1 MKKNLLLLALLAG
14 LVAGAVVYQQSQNKV
29 LNKGATTGTKL
40 REYLLPDLKP
50 DDVRKIRIKDE
61 KGEVTV
67 TLTDDLKTATV
78 EERGNYAAAKERI
91 GNILNELK
99 DQRIAS
105 KVLVKKGAWADIQVQ
120 PPGEGNTGVGT
131 QVELFAAG
139 GKLLRS
145 FVLGI
150 SPGTSG
156 GQTSTPMSGGSQ
168 RYVRIPEDGETI
180 WTVSNTFFD
189 LEAKPDAW
197 LDKSFID
204 IQKIK
209 EISVV
214 APKAEDSWKVSRASD
229 TALDYVLEGAKPGEL
244 VDSSK
249 LPMGNILASP
259 SFNDVVVKDKAAEVL
274 KGASKARITTFDG
287 YVYDIQVAKQSKD
300 GADKYFMSVSV
311 TGDFPK
317 TRTPAKDEKEEDKKK
332 ADEEFAAALKAKE
345 DKLTKE
351 QRFVGWAFEVSEYIV
366 NNLLKKRSELLK
378 PAGAAP
384 SGGTAPGSAAGSDLI
399 PTPQIPG
406 LTPPPAAPSA
416 PSPIMRAPEAAAPAP
431 APAAPAQSESAPAK
445 PAAPE
450 AKPAPAP
457 APEKSPEPEA
467 KPAASAPASEPAK
480 PAEPAAPPAPAAPE
494 AKPAVA
500 APAAEAPKADA
511 PAPAKEGGGEKK

>member
-29 LNKGATTGTKL
+29 LNKGATTGTKI
-40 REYLLPDLKP
+40 REFLLPDLKP
-50 DDVRKIRIKDE
+50 EDVRKIRIKDD

-67 TLTDDLKTATV
+67 TLTDDLKAATV

-91 GNILNELK
+91 GNVLNELK

-145 FVLGI
+145 FVLGV

-156 GQTSTPMSGGSQ
+156 GQTSTQMSGGSQ
-168 RYVRIPEDGETI
+168 RYVRLPEDGETI

-197 LDKSFID
+197 LEKSFID

-229 TALDYVLEGAKPGEL
+229 TALDYSLEGAKAGEL

-249 LPMGNILASP
+249 LPMGNILASA
-259 SFNDVVVKDKAAEVL
+259 SFNDVVLKDKAAEVL
-274 KGASKARITTFDG
+274 NGASKARITTFDG

-300 GADKYFMSVSV
+300 GADKYYMSVAV

-317 TRTPAKDEKEEDKKK
+317 TRTPAKDEKAEDKKK
-332 ADEEFAAALKAKE
+332 ADEDFAAALKAKE

-351 QRFVGWAFEVSEYIV
+351 QRFVGWAFEVSEYTV
-366 NNLLKKRSELLK
+366 NNLLKKRSEILK

-384 SGGTAPGSAAGSDLI
+384 SGDMAPGSAAGSDLI
-399 PTPQIPG
+399 PSPQIPG
-406 LTPPPAAPSA
+406 LMPPPAAPQA
-416 PSPIMRAPEAAAPAP
+416 PSPVMRAPEPAAPAP
-431 APAAPAQSESAPAK
+431 APAAPAPPESAPAK

-457 APEKSPEPEA
+457 APEKAPEPEA
-467 KPAASAPASEPAK
+467 KPAPAPAK
-480 PAEPAAPPAPAAPE
+480 PAEPAAPAPAAPE
-494 AKPAVA
+494 AKPTPA

-511 PAPAKEGGGEKK
+511 APTPAPAQEAGAEKK